1 MAFFMVTMLY
11 GTVSRHKT
19 LCEGLKKYNEVIAY
33 SVDRGK
39 AAMIAQFI
47 SGCLMNMRTQ
57 V

>member
-1 MAFFMVTMLY
+1 MLY